1 MSEEKFREWISS
13 EFEKEAEELEKRL
26 QEHEAADPEL
36 AALEMPEDSFDDLMR
51 RIKAEEENKNISKNE
66 NGPAKKPFRIRK
78 RTLLAVAAAAILVAA
93 MGAGVTGAKLFV
105 PKVENRSEDGDFNT
119 KIINGE
125 MEEDRDISEKE
136 AYQEIEDKIGIQALR
151 LSEKPD
157 GMKLEKVYVDVGMS
171 EAQMEFSY
179 NGKVLTVYENKQSA
193 DAIFDTRV
201 DGEYI
206 DTVEAFYSGIN
217 IDIVQTNRG
226 DGVGR
231 CARKG
236 LRARHSGRS
245 RRSCRVISFPAA
257 PHYVLRYA
265 RRSFHNIPGRG

>member
-119 KIINGE
+119 TIINGE
-125 MEEDRDISEKE
+125 TKEDRDISEEE

-151 LSEKPD
+151 LNDKPQD
-157 GMKLEKVYVDVGMS
+157 MILKKVYIDEAMG
-171 EAQMEFSY
+171 EAQMEFRY
-179 NGKVLTVYENKQSA
+179 ADKAFIIYEDKQNENSV
-193 DAIFDTRV
+193 FDKTI
-201 DGEYI
+201 DGEVV
-206 DTVEAFYSGIN
+206 DTMDMFYLNKAVDIIQVDKGNGSDSYTVQFQQGNAYYTVTSDFELEDFEQIIMGIIFEN
-217 IDIVQTNRG
+217 V
-226 DGVGR
+226 
-231 CARKG
+231 
-236 LRARHSGRS
+236 
-245 RRSCRVISFPAA
+245 
-257 PHYVLRYA
+257 
-265 RRSFHNIPGRG
+265 

>member
-119 KIINGE
+119 TIINGE
-125 MEEDRDISEKE
+125 TKEDRDISEEE

-151 LSEKPD
+151 LESKPQ
-157 GMKLEKVYVDVGMS
+157 GMTLEKVYIDQNTG
-171 EAQMEFSY
+171 EAQMEFRY
-179 NGKVLTVYENKQSA
+179 ENGILIIYENKQNENSV
-193 DAIFDTRV
+193 FDKQT
-201 DGEYI
+201 DGEIVDAVDIFHLNKKVEVFKI
-206 DTVEAFYSGIN
+206 DKRDDSNSYVIQLEQRNANYY
-217 IDIVQTNRG
+217 
-226 DGVGR
+226 
-231 CARKG
+231 
-236 LRARHSGRS
+236 
-245 RRSCRVISFPAA
+245 VISDLGLEEFEQIIMGIIFES
-257 PHYVLRYA
+257 V
-265 RRSFHNIPGRG
+265 

>member
-105 PKVENRSEDGDFNT
+105 PKVEKRSEDGDFNT
-119 KIINGE
+119 TIVNGE
-125 MEEDRDISEKE
+125 MEEDRDISEKD
-136 AYQEIEDKIGIQALR
+136 AYQEIEDRLGIQALR
-151 LSEKPD
+151 LNDKPQD
-157 GMKLEKVYVDVGMS
+157 MVLEKVYIDDVMG
-171 EAQMEFSY
+171 EAQMEFRY
-179 NGKVLTVYENKQSA
+179 KGGMLIIYENKQNE
-193 DAIFDTRV
+193 IV
-201 DGEYI
+201 
-206 DTVEAFYSGIN
+206 DTVDIFHLNKKVEIFK
-217 IDIVQTNRG
+217 IDKG
-226 DGVGR
+226 DNLNSYVIQLEQGN
-231 CARKG
+231 AYYY
-236 LRARHSGRS
+236 
-245 RRSCRVISFPAA
+245 VISDLNLEEFEQIIMGIIFES
-257 PHYVLRYA
+257 V
-265 RRSFHNIPGRG
+265 

>member
-119 KIINGE
+119 TIINGE
-125 MEEDRDISEKE
+125 MEEDRDISEKD
-136 AYQEIEDKIGIQALR
+136 AYQKIEDRLGIQALR
-151 LSEKPD
+151 LNDKPQD
-157 GMKLEKVYVDVGMS
+157 MVLEKVYIDDVMG
-171 EAQMEFSY
+171 EAQMEFRY
-179 NGKVLTVYENKQSA
+179 KGGMLIIYENKQNEDSA
-193 DAIFDTRV
+193 FDKKT
-201 DGEYI
+201 DGEI
-206 DTVEAFYSGIN
+206 VDTV
-217 IDIVQTNRG
+217 DIFHLNKKVEVFKFDKG
-226 DGVGR
+226 DNSNSYVIQLEQGN
-231 CARKG
+231 AYYY
-236 LRARHSGRS
+236 
-245 RRSCRVISFPAA
+245 VISDLNLEEFEQIIMGIIFES
-257 PHYVLRYA
+257 V
-265 RRSFHNIPGRG
+265 

>member
-36 AALEMPEDSFDDLMR
+36 AALEMPEGSFDDLMR

-119 KIINGE
+119 TIINGE
-125 MEEDRDISEKE
+125 TKEDRDISEEE

-151 LSEKPD
+151 LNDKPQD
-157 GMKLEKVYVDVGMS
+157 MILEKVYIDEAMG
-171 EAQMEFSY
+171 EAQMEFRY
-179 NGKVLTVYENKQSA
+179 GDGIFIIYENKQNEDSA
-193 DAIFDTRV
+193 FDKQT
-201 DGEYI
+201 DGEI
-206 DTVEAFYSGIN
+206 VDTVDMFHLNRSVEVLK
-217 IDIVQTNRG
+217 IDRG
-226 DGVGR
+226 DGVYSYGVQFEQGN
-231 CARKG
+231 AYY
-236 LRARHSGRS
+236 
-245 RRSCRVISFPAA
+245 
-257 PHYVLRYA
+257 YVNSDMDLEDFEQIIVGIIFE
-265 RRSFHNIPGRG
+265 SV

>member
-119 KIINGE
+119 TIINGE
-125 MEEDRDISEKE
+125 TKEDKDISEEE

-179 NGKVLTVYENKQSA
+179 GDKLVLVYENKQATDSM
-193 DAIFDTRV
+193 FKRNT
-201 DGEYI
+201 DGKMVEQI
-206 DTVEAFYSGIN
+206 EAFYLGKT
-217 IDIVQTNRG
+217 IDIVQIDKG
-226 DGVGR
+226 DGGYSYEVQFEQGN
-231 CARKG
+231 AYY
-236 LRARHSGRS
+236 
-245 RRSCRVISFPAA
+245 
-257 PHYVLRYA
+257 YVNSDMKLED
-265 RRSFHNIPGRG
+265 FEQIIMGIIFEGV

>member
-119 KIINGE
+119 TIINGE
-125 MEEDRDISEKE
+125 TKEDRDISEEE

-157 GMKLEKVYVDVGMS
+157 GMKLEKVYVDAGMS

-179 NGKVLTVYENKQSA
+179 NGNVLTVYENKQSA
-193 DAIFDTRV
+193 DAIFDTKV

-226 DGVGR
+226 DGVDFYG
-231 CARKG
+231 AQIEYGNAYYYINGNLELNIFEEILKG
-236 LRARHSGRS
+236 ILFEN
-245 RRSCRVISFPAA
+245 V
-257 PHYVLRYA
+257 
-265 RRSFHNIPGRG
+265 

>member
-51 RIKAEEENKNISKNE
+51 RIKAEEENKNISKNK

-119 KIINGE
+119 SVINGGV
-125 MEEDRDISEKE
+125 EERKDITEEE
-136 AYQEIEDKIGIQALR
+136 AYQEIEDALGIQALR
-151 LSEKPD
+151 LTDKPQD
-157 GMKLEKVYVDVGMS
+157 MVLEKVYIDETMG
-171 EAQMEFSY
+171 EAQMEFVY
-179 NGKVLTVYENKQSA
+179 NNSILTIYENKQSDDSA
-193 DAIFDTRV
+193 FGTQV
-201 DGEYI
+201 DGEHI
-206 DTVEAFYSGIN
+206 KTEEAFYLAQSVDVIKV
-217 IDIVQTNRG
+217 DRG
-226 DGVGR
+226 DGDYFYAVQFEHGN
-231 CARKG
+231 AYY
-236 LRARHSGRS
+236 
-245 RRSCRVISFPAA
+245 
-257 PHYVLRYA
+257 YVNGNLELEE
-265 RRSFHNIPGRG
+265 FKQIINGMLFKNV